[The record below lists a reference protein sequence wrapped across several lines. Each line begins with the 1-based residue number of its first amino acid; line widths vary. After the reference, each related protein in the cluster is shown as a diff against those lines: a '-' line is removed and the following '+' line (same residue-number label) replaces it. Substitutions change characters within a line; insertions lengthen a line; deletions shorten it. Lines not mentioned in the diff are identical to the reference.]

1 MGDCLITRR
10 GGDSYKLPILDENYP
25 QDVSVSVIKGNTTRA
40 TFNVMIA
47 EPGSPAV
54 YTYQWYVNGSPVIGA
69 TSSSY
74 TRSGLSA
81 TATYNVYCEVTNKKG
96 TVTSR
101 IATLDVVQQY
111 APVLDASYPQ
121 DGIAE
126 VGVALTSKVVIAT
139 AGNPAPTY
147 QWYKNGVA
155 VSGANSDTYTFTP
168 DAVGSFTLYCEV
180 TNAAGKVTSRTANFS
195 TRLYLYKA
203 GNECTTVT
211 GGWNAGSFIY
221 QNTSSGDDAYKA
233 LPPIKNATNMVFKS
247 NYTTRGK
254 FDGVFTKKIDL
265 YSCNKLCA
273 DINVDSLYDGASRF
287 VLRTLTGYNIY
298 NSNAGSAGSGNST
311 GRKTI
316 TLNVSSLYNSYYIG
330 MTMNFTSK
338 ENKSDQTTV
347 FNVWLE

>member
-10 GGDSYKLPILDENYP
+10 GGDSYKLPVLDENYP
-25 QDVSVSVIKGNTTRA
+25 QDASVSVIKGDTTSA
-40 TFNVMIA
+40 TFNVIIA
-47 EPGSPAV
+47 EPGSPAI

-69 TSSSY
+69 TSSTY

-111 APVLDASYPQ
+111 TPVLDESYPQ

-139 AGNPAPTY
+139 EGNPAPTY

-168 DAVGSFTLYCEV
+168 DDVGSFTLYCEV

-203 GNECTTVT
+203 GDECTTKT
-211 GGWNAGSFIY
+211 GGWISTNLKWDNSEGVNAPATAPTKNASSMVFVAQSTAAGKFHGTYTSQKINLTNGVKLKAEITVNSLDWEGYNGWSIRVLNGLNYYNGSVAAAGSPDSVG
-221 QNTSSGDDAYKA
+221 NHTVSLSVENLNSS
-233 LPPIKNATNMVFKS
+233 
-247 NYTTRGK
+247 
-254 FDGVFTKKIDL
+254 
-265 YSCNKLCA
+265 
-273 DINVDSLYDGASRF
+273 
-287 VLRTLTGYNIY
+287 YNIAMVVGFT
-298 NSNAGSAGSGNST
+298 SEQNST
-311 GRKTI
+311 DK
-316 TLNVSSLYNSYYIG
+316 
-330 MTMNFTSK
+330 
-338 ENKSDQTTV
+338 TTV
-347 FNVWLE
+347 HNVWLE

>member
-1 MGDCLITRR
+1 MGECLITRR
-10 GGDSYKLPILDENYP
+10 GAAFKLPVLSEKYP
-25 QDVSVSVIKGNTTRA
+25 EDISTAIIKGNTTSA
-40 TFNVMIA
+40 TFKVEIA
-47 EPGSPAV
+47 IPGSPAA
-54 YTYQWYVNGSPVIGA
+54 YTYQWYVDGSPVEGE
-69 TSSSY
+69 TNSVY
-74 TRSGLSA
+74 TISDIADTRKN
-81 TATYNVYCEVTNKKG
+81 TVYCEVTNKKG

-111 APVLDASYPQ
+111 TPVLDASYPQ

-139 AGNPAPTY
+139 EGNPAPTY

-155 VSGANSDTYTFTP
+155 VTGATSDSYTFTP
-168 DAVGSFTLYCEV
+168 GDVGSFTLYCVV

-203 GNECTTVT
+203 GNECTAKT
-211 GGWNAGSFIY
+211 GGWKSTNFYFDNNDGVHQEA
-221 QNTSSGDDAYKA
+221 AA
-233 LPPIKNATNMVFKS
+233 PIKNASNMVFKS
-247 NYTTRGK
+247 NATTRGK
-254 FDGVFTKKIDL
+254 FDGSFTNKINLAACKKIF
-265 YSCNKLCA
+265 A

-287 VLRTLTGYNIY
+287 VLRVLTGYNIY
-298 NSNAGSAGSGNST
+298 NKSAASAGSGNST

-316 TLNVSSLYNSYYIG
+316 ELNISDLNSSYHIG

-338 ENKSDQTTV
+338 ENRSDQTTV

>member
-25 QDVSVSVIKGNTTRA
+25 QDASVSVIKGNTTSV
-40 TFNVMIA
+40 TFNVMID

-69 TSSSY
+69 TSSTY
-74 TRSGLSA
+74 IRSGLSA
-81 TATYNVYCEVTNKKG
+81 TATYTVYCEVTNKKG

-111 APVLDASYPQ
+111 TPVLDASYPQ

-139 AGNPAPTY
+139 EGNPAPTY
-147 QWYKNGVA
+147 QWYKNGVS
-155 VSGANSDTYTFTP
+155 VTGATGDSYTFTP
-168 DAVGSFTLYCEV
+168 DDVGSFTLYCEV

-203 GNECTTVT
+203 GNECTAKT
-211 GGWNAGSFIY
+211 GGWKSTSFY
-221 QNTSSGDDAYKA
+221 FDNNNGVHQEAA
-233 LPPIKNATNMVFKS
+233 APIKNASNMVFKS
-247 NYTTRGK
+247 NATTRGK
-254 FDGVFTKKIDL
+254 FDGSFTNKINLAACKKIF
-265 YSCNKLCA
+265 A

-287 VLRTLTGYNIY
+287 VLRVLTGYNIY
-298 NSNAGSAGSGNST
+298 NQSAASAGSGNST

-316 TLNVSSLYNSYYIG
+316 ELNISGLNSSYHIG

-338 ENKSDQTTV
+338 ENRSDQTTV

>member
-1 MGDCLITRR
+1 MGECLITRR
-10 GGDSYKLPILDENYP
+10 GAAFKLPVLSEKYP
-25 QDVSVSVIKGNTTRA
+25 EDISTAIIKGNTTSA
-40 TFNVMIA
+40 TFKVEIA
-47 EPGSPAV
+47 IPGSPAA
-54 YTYQWYVNGSPVIGA
+54 YTYQWYVDGSPVEGE
-69 TSSSY
+69 TNSVY
-74 TRSGLSA
+74 TISDIADTRKN
-81 TATYNVYCEVTNKKG
+81 TVYCEVTNKKG

-111 APVLDASYPQ
+111 TPVLDASYPQ

-139 AGNPAPTY
+139 EGNPAPTY

-155 VSGANSDTYTFTP
+155 VSGATSDSYTFTP
-168 DAVGSFTLYCEV
+168 GDVGSFTLYCVV

-203 GNECTTVT
+203 GNECKTVT

-221 QNTSSGDDAYKA
+221 QKTGSDAFEA

-254 FDGVFTKKIDL
+254 FDGVFTKQINL
-265 YSCNKLCA
+265 YSCKKVCA

-287 VLRTLTGYNIY
+287 VLRALTGTNIY
-298 NSNAGSAGSGNST
+298 NKTAASAGSGNST

-316 TLNVSSLYNSYYIG
+316 SLNVSSLNSSYYIG

-347 FNVWLE
+347 YNVWLE

>member
-1 MGDCLITRR
+1 MGECLITRR
-10 GGDSYKLPILDENYP
+10 GAAFKLPVLSEKYP
-25 QDVSVSVIKGNTTRA
+25 EDISTAIIKGNTTSA
-40 TFNVMIA
+40 TFKVEIA
-47 EPGSPAV
+47 IPGSPAA
-54 YTYQWYVNGSPVIGA
+54 YTYQWYVDGSPVEGE
-69 TSSSY
+69 TNSVY
-74 TRSGLSA
+74 TISDIADTRKN
-81 TATYNVYCEVTNKKG
+81 TVYCEVTNKKG

-111 APVLDASYPQ
+111 TPVLDASYPQ

-139 AGNPAPTY
+139 EGNPAPTY

-155 VSGANSDTYTFTP
+155 VSGATSDSYTFTP
-168 DAVGSFTLYCEV
+168 GDVGSFTLYCVV

-203 GNECTTVT
+203 GNECTAIT

-221 QNTSSGDDAYKA
+221 QKTSSGGDAFEA

-254 FDGVFTKKIDL
+254 FDGVFTKLIDL
-265 YSCNKLCA
+265 TSKQKLCA
-273 DINVDSLYDGASRF
+273 DINVDTLYDGASRF
-287 VLRTLTGYNIY
+287 VLRALTGTNIY
-298 NSNAGSAGSGNST
+298 NKTAASAGSGNST

-316 TLNVSSLYNSYYIG
+316 SLNVSSLNSSYYIG

-347 FNVWLE
+347 HNVWLE